1 MPRMSPALLSGID
14 IQFEDERADGIT
26 VAAVS
31 GELDVHTAPTFTRE
45 LNRANGASGR
55 VLLDLCG
62 LSFLDSSGLAAILM
76 LLEST
81 EAAGG
86 RLAIVSSRR
95 SVNRAF
101 EMTRLTDVLG
111 VVPTR
116 EQAFT
121 VVEQRLH

>member
-1 MPRMSPALLSGID
+1 MSPALLSGID
-14 IQFEDERADGIT
+14 IQVEEERPDGIT

-31 GELDVHTAPTFTRE
+31 GELDVHTAPRFTRE
-45 LNRANGASGR
+45 LGRATNGGPGR
-55 VLLDLCG
+55 VLDLSA

-76 LLEST
+76 LLETT

-101 EMTRLTDVLG
+101 EITRLTGVLG

-116 EQAFT
+116 EQAFA
-121 VVEQRLH
+121 VLEERPA